1 MNLNFDLGTSAESQA
16 DKIWD
21 VIVIGSGP
29 AGLSAALYASRAHLD
44 TLVLTGEAIGGQVS
58 LTSDV
63 DNYPGFPDG
72 IGGVGL
78 VQNMQSHAEQFGAT
92 VQIDTVTEV
101 ELGQR
106 PFLVAGQ
113 YGNYYARALIVAT
126 GASPRKLG
134 VPGERELTGRGVSYC
149 ATCDGWFFQGKDV
162 VVVGGGDSALEEA
175 LFLTKYAR
183 KVMVVH
189 RRDELRAGP
198 ALQKRAFSNGKIEFI
213 WNAVVTEIS
222 GTQNVEAVELKDTQ
236 TGKQWEL
243 PTDGV
248 FIFIGHVPN
257 GELFEGQL
265 ETDDRGY
272 VVADRHMATSVEGVW
287 AAGEIADPV
296 FRQVIT
302 SAGMGAAAAIQ
313 AQRWLDEHEDESSQ
327 ATAVRVAKERALRLE
342 Q

>member
-1 MNLNFDLGTSAESQA
+1 MNLSFDLGTSAESQS

-29 AGLSAALYASRAHLD
+29 SGLSAALYASRAHLD

-78 VQNMQSHAEQFGAT
+78 VQNMQSHAERFGAT
-92 VQIDTVTEV
+92 IQIETVAAV
-101 ELGQR
+101 DLSQR
-106 PFLVAGQ
+106 PFLVSGQ
-113 YGNYYARALIVAT
+113 SGNTYARALIVAT
-126 GASPRKLG
+126 GASPRMLD
-134 VPGERELTGRGVSYC
+134 VPGEHELTGRGVSYC
-149 ATCDGWFFQGKDV
+149 ATCDGWFFQGKHV

-183 KVMVVH
+183 KVTVVH
-189 RRDELRAGP
+189 RRNELRAGP
-198 ALQKRAFSNGKIEFI
+198 ALQKRAFANEKIEFI
-213 WNAVVTEIS
+213 WNAIVTEIS
-222 GTQNVEAVELKDTQ
+222 GTQNVEAVELTDTQ
-236 TGKQWEL
+236 TGKQWEQ
-243 PTDGV
+243 PIDGV

-257 GELFEGQL
+257 GKLFEGQL
-265 ETDDRGY
+265 EIDDRGY
-272 VVADRHMATSVEGVW
+272 IVVNRHMATNVEGVW

-327 ATAVRVAKERALRLE
+327 TTALLVAQEGTFSLE
-342 Q
+342 H